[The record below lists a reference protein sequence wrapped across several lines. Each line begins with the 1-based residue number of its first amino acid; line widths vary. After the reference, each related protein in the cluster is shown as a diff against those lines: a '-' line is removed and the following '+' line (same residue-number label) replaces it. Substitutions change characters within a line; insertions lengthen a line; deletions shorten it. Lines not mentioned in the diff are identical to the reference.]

1 MYLFYLISNKNND
14 INIKINFI
22 RYYVFF
28 IRVFFKVRII
38 EWFKNWFL
46 YMLKCI
52 YMVLIRLYLEGK
64 FFDRVR
70 FWIVIGIFNLNIIF
84 KS

>member
-1 MYLFYLISNKNND
+1 MILILKILLD
-14 INIKINFI
+14 IMF
-22 RYYVFF
+22 FF